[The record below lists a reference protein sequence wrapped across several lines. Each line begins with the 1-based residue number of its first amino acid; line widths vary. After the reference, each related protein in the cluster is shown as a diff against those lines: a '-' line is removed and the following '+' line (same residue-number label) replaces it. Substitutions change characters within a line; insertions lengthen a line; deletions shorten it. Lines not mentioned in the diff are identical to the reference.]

1 MTKGASHTFYSDCI
15 GAEFPFCSSE
25 LPHKTVSYDCIGA
38 EFSFCSSELPP
49 PLIFSFSFEG
59 IFKSS
64 SQACNTMTLR
74 SIQPGVYRL
83 QDNRWAAADAG
94 EVQKYRDYCTN
105 AKSVQDVYRERSI
118 DSKYNRYFAFGLNDR
133 DMHSANVEPTV
144 TVRRNGV
151 YTEDCVLEKLAVRPS
166 TCLPCQQHHNVVQK
180 ATRVIEKLESASA
193 TETRKRQRLSDK
205 NTELEQELAF
215 MDKLSPGSA
224 TEARKRQCLSDQ
236 NTELERQVHAL
247 KRKLCDA
254 EHALDMARLKVPY
267 CTI

>member
-1 MTKGASHTFYSDCI
+1 MF
-15 GAEFPFCSSE
+15 SE